1 MSLQF
6 IENDGGKLAVETR
19 GPANAPLVV
28 CSPGL
33 GDTRDA
39 YYNVADQLVAAG
51 YRVALVDLR
60 GQGDASTGFGS
71 YGDSET
77 ASDLIKVVETLAPGG
92 GRAVL
97 AGASMSGGAATIA
110 AGQRPDLVAG
120 VVLLGAFLRNGSA
133 GAVLRFIMYL
143 LFLRPWGPSMWK
155 MYAATL
161 WPGLGPDGAKARAAR
176 STRLLTRK
184 ADAASSGS
192 TESRWAAFQSLMG
205 TIDHDKDVAPWLPKV
220 KTQPALV
227 VVGDKD
233 PDWSQPVEEAA
244 WVASQFAAGATTTLV
259 VEGVGHAPQYEKPD
273 VVGPEMVRFLN
284 GLRQGDSFKTSA

>member
-1 MSLQF
+1 MSVQF
-6 IENDGGKLAVETR
+6 IENNGGKLAVEVR
-19 GPANAPLVV
+19 GSSTAPLVV

-39 YYNVADQLVAAG
+39 YYEVADQLVAAG
-51 YRVALVDLR
+51 YRIAIIDLR
-60 GQGDASTGFGS
+60 GQGDSSTGFAS
-71 YGDSET
+71 YGDDET
-77 ASDLIKVVETLAPGG
+77 ASDFIKVVETLAPG

-110 AGQRPDLVAG
+110 AGQRPDLISG
-120 VVLLGAFLRNGSA
+120 VILLGGFLRNGSA

-143 LFLRPWGPSMWK
+143 MFLRPWGPSMWK

-161 WPGLGPDGAKARAAR
+161 WPGLTPEAAKERAQR
-176 STRLLTRK
+176 STTLLTRK
-184 ADAASSGS
+184 AEAGYSE
-192 TESRWAAFQSLMG
+192 TRWAAFQSLMG
-205 TIDHDKDVAPWLPKV
+205 SLDHDKAVSPWLPKV

-233 PDWSQPVEEAA
+233 PDWSQPLEEAA
-244 WVASQFAAGATTTLV
+244 WVASQFKAEGATSTLT
-259 VEGVGHAPQYEKPD
+259 VEGAGHAPQYEKPA

-284 GLRQGDSFKTSA
+284 GLRQGDSFKAVA